1 LAGFDLKESNMGLL
15 DSVLG
20 GVLGQ
25 LGGGQHGEQA
35 GGGLNPKMMM
45 ALGLLAMMA
54 MRHKGQEA
62 DGGVA
67 SAGADAGAGGLGGLG
82 GLGGVL
88 GGLLGGAGA
97 AGGGASAAGGLDLGS
112 LLGGL
117 LAARAAQ
124 AIRRAMGAA
133 AGGIGALRDVLAQ
146 AGLGQQVDSWI
157 GTGANQAVS
166 ASICPRAGRYG
177 CAAVARGETGLSADD
192 VAASLSEGLPELIDR
207 LTPHGAVPPA
217 A

>member
-1 LAGFDLKESNMGLL
+1 MGLL

-25 LGGGQHGEQA
+25 LGGQHGEQS
-35 GGGLNPKMMM
+35 GGGLNPKLMM

-62 DGGVA
+62 DAGGTT
-67 SAGADAGAGGLGGLG
+67 ADAGAGGLGGLG

-88 GGLLGGAGA
+88 GGLLGGGSGA
-97 AGGGASAAGGLDLGS
+97 AAPGGLDLGS

-117 LAARAAQ
+117 LGGQGAAGDSSQ
-124 AIRRAMGAA
+124 AMGAA
-133 AGGIGALRDVLAQ
+133 AGGIGVLRDVLAQ

-157 GTGANQAVS
+157 GTGANQPVS
-166 ASICPRAGRYG
+166 ASDLSNALGG
-177 CAAVARGETGLSADD
+177 TGTLQSLAEKTGLSADD
-192 VAASLSEGLPELIDR
+192 VASSLSEGLPELIDR
-207 LTPHGAVPPA
+207 LTPHGTVPPA